1 MCSVLAKILALKIF
15 DESDPEVTEM
25 IHISAVTASGIAVS
39 NGTIDILDDNS
50 GKDSRNFTLH
60 RDISASDCPW
70 LTVCSTLAF
79 FGYTAITMKKVC
91 GLC

>member
-15 DESDPEVTEM
+15 DESDPEVT
-25 IHISAVTASGIAVS
+25 HISAVTASGIAVS

-70 LTVCSTLAF
+70 LTVCSTLEYGF
-79 FGYTAITMKKVC
+79 MVLFLAIQ
-91 GLC
+91 L